1 MFLNTLAV
9 IKRGCCHVFLKV
21 ACRVRV
27 WKKPFCQNSN
37 KFGRSFIKSDIMV
50 MYLLCIY
57 KKRIILIVKGK
68 PKTNTLKSILKT
80 QTSLKQIPTNILLT
94 VQDDSFPL

>member
-9 IKRGCCHVFLKV
+9 ITRGCCHVFLNV

-68 PKTNTLKSILKT
+68 PKTNKLKKPFKNSDFFKPNSNEHFL
-80 QTSLKQIPTNILLT
+80 
-94 VQDDSFPL
+94 DSAG